1 MRLPVRRIFIEKR
14 RLVVPLIGGL
24 VLNALIFA
32 LAVYPQT
39 IRVRSAEAREATALV
54 QLTAAERDQAGAQA
68 VLEGKHR
75 ADAALQTFYRD
86 ILPADLASARRITY
100 LRLAQ
105 LAQRERLQA
114 GHRST
119 EPEADRDSTLGR
131 LRVMMVL
138 QGQYE
143 DVRRFIYDL
152 ESASEF
158 VVIEDV
164 ALVEGSEANAPLS
177 VTLTLTTYYRPGA
190 HAT

>member
-39 IRVRSAEAREATALV
+39 IRVRSAEAREATALM

-75 ADAALQTFYRD
+75 TDTALQTFYRD
-86 ILPADLASARRITY
+86 ILPADLPSARRITY

-114 GHRST
+114 GRRST

-164 ALVEGSEANAPLS
+164 ALVEGSDANAPLS